1 LHAQIADVGKGA
13 AMVYV
18 SAVVLTVLNLVFWV
32 GILFNMPGTWLMVL
46 VTALLKWW
54 QPGYVRVSW
63 TVVGVAAGLAVL
75 GEVLEFVLG
84 AAGSG
89 PDLEAIVR
97 QLVTSA
103 KAGDVAA
110 AKVLLPYLL
119 GRPPEAVDPDRIL
132 QPQVSVAEGIQELP
146 LAAIARALEEVWW
159 QFQAG
164 TVRGVDA
171 RLVKELL
178 LGVLQVR
185 QVVEVARKLDAIQ
198 AALEARED

>member
-1 LHAQIADVGKGA
+1 MALA
-13 AMVYV
+13 AV
-18 SAVVLTVLNLVFWV
+18 
-32 GILFNMPGTWLMVL
+32 
-46 VTALLKWW
+46 
-54 QPGYVRVSW
+54 
-63 TVVGVAAGLAVL
+63 
-75 GEVLEFVLG
+75 
-84 AAGSG
+84 SG

-146 LAAIARALEEVWW
+146 LAAIARALEAVWW

-185 QVVEVARKLDAIQ
+185 QAVDVSRKLDAIE
-198 AALEARED
+198 AALEARKE

>member
-1 LHAQIADVGKGA
+1 MIPGPPSNSGA
-13 AMVYV
+13 NGSTGRDARGRFAPGNKVARGNPFARRMARLRARALA
-18 SAVVLTVLNLVFWV
+18 AV
-32 GILFNMPGTWLMVL
+32 
-46 VTALLKWW
+46 
-54 QPGYVRVSW
+54 
-63 TVVGVAAGLAVL
+63 
-75 GEVLEFVLG
+75 
-84 AAGSG
+84 SG

-97 QLVTSA
+97 QLVA
-103 KAGDVAA
+103 AAQAGDVAA

-119 GRPPEAVDPDRIL
+119 GRPPEAVDPDRLL
-132 QPQVSVAEGIQELP
+132 QPQASVTEGTRELP
-146 LAAIARALEEVWW
+146 LAAIARALEEVWR
-159 QFQAG
+159 QFEAG